1 MGNGDNKRGE
11 ERLERQDKVL
21 HTCCNQTIP
30 HQSTPSYRLNTMES
44 AINVLVSQ
52 FKTFAGKDGSSNT
65 LSKEEFSS
73 LVAFQLPTFVKNASD
88 PVVIEQLMGSLDENN
103 DGELTFLEFWQL
115 IGKLANKQ
123 GGF

>member
-1 MGNGDNKRGE
+1 METIKEGKKDWK
-11 ERLERQDKVL
+11 DK
-21 HTCCNQTIP
+21 TRFSIPACNQTIP
-30 HQSTPSYRLNTMES
+30 HQSTPSYRLTTMES

-65 LSKEEFSS
+65 LSKGEFSS

-88 PVVIEQLMGSLDENN
+88 PAVIEQLMGSLDENN